1 MPHVERLARLLHNR
15 IVRRVRHS
23 HPSAETMLLVADLVD
38 GHIHLQ
44 PVSVWDES
52 GAVIAGT
59 DARHPAVAGSAETT
73 APEIEAGRD
82 GGTEAGTESGTEA
95 ERAAWELLVGDL
107 RPEFALLARVAP
119 VALFA
124 PYLLDLR
131 QIDLRSPT
139 GDTI

>member
-1 MPHVERLARLLHNR
+1 VQTMPHVERLARLLHNR

-52 GAVIAGT
+52 GAVVAGT

-73 APEIEAGRD
+73 APEIEAGTE
-82 GGTEAGTESGTEA
+82 GGSEA
-95 ERAAWELLVGDL
+95 ERAAWQLLVGDL